1 MISQSEVRA
10 IESTAGISEKLLA
23 AEEEPIKPISGKVK
37 ASVLQ
42 NHKLKEALEQYIS
55 RLRRGGGRNKEEF
68 IRRDP
73 RSNERSR
80 EGSIR

>member
-1 MISQSEVRA
+1 MISQSEA
-10 IESTAGISEKLLA
+10 IESTAGISEKILA
-23 AEEEPIKPISGKVK
+23 AKEEPIKPISGKVK

-42 NHKLKEALEQYIS
+42 NHKLKEALAQYIS
-55 RLRRGGGRNKEEF
+55 RLRRGGGRNKGEF

-80 EGSIR
+80 